1 VQGQSWGGAGYM
13 KSRKRLS
20 FLCAVLVIES
30 LLAAYWQREVLGGA
44 PAVRRHVLLV
54 TVDTLRAD
62 YLSSYGY
69 DRPTTP
75 FLDSLI
81 AKGVRFTR
89 AITPIARTT
98 PALSSLMTGSYPHT
112 NTVRNLVDRLPSDI
126 VPVAELARRKGYTT
140 VAVVSNNVLQ
150 DRGLDRGF
158 DVYDIAPR
166 ARDAAHTTDAVLRHL
181 HPYSADDALFVWVH
195 YMDPHIPYNPPAPLS
210 IQFDPDYEG
219 PYKFY
224 FGDLRHGIVHGAYPA
239 DLAKEQAVYENPL
252 PDRVNAH
259 VRRLYAAEIRS
270 TDDHIARLV
279 KGLRKQFGDDWL
291 IVFTADHGESLGEH
305 AYFYDHGDY
314 VSDPELHVPLAFAFP
329 FTEPLHPR
337 RTIETPVSL
346 VDVMPTLVEL
356 LELPP
361 PRSPDYAAEGRSL
374 LPAVLG
380 QPLPPRAVFAE
391 SGKNEFHDLI
401 RRRVRFDVS
410 GRFRAAMMDDW
421 KLVWTPGRTGA
432 DQFELYNL
440 KTDPQE
446 ADNVYVSHQA
456 AAVPLKA
463 ALATW
468 SCSFKNESTPTNQV
482 ALSER
487 DSEILRSLGYIR

>member
-1 VQGQSWGGAGYM
+1 M

-20 FLCAVLVIES
+20 FLCAVLAIES
-30 LLAAYWQREVLGGA
+30 LFVAYWKREVLGGP
-44 PAVRRHVLLV
+44 PAARRHVLLV

-62 YLSSYGY
+62 YLSSFGY

-75 FLDSLI
+75 FLDSLVT
-81 AKGVRFTR
+81 KGVRFTR

-98 PALSSLMTGSYPHT
+98 PALSSLMTGCYPHT
-112 NTVRNLVDRLPSDI
+112 NQVRNLVDVLPHDV

-158 DVYDIAPR
+158 DIYDIAPR
-166 ARDAAHTTDAVLRHL
+166 ARDAAGTTDAVLRHL
-181 HPYSADDALFVWVH
+181 KPYDPDEALFVWVH
-195 YMDPHIPYNPPAPLS
+195 YMDPHLPYNPPASLS
-210 IQFDPDYEG
+210 IRFDPDYEG

-224 FGDLRHGIVHGAYPA
+224 FGDLRHGKVHGAYPA
-239 DLAKEQAVYENPL
+239 DLGKEQAIYQNRL

-259 VRRLYAAEIRS
+259 IRRLYAAEIRS

-305 AYFYDHGDY
+305 DYFYDHGDY
-314 VSDPELHVPLAFAFP
+314 VSDPELHVPLAFVFP
-329 FTEPLHPR
+329 HTDPLHPR
-337 RTIETPVSL
+337 RTVDAAVSL
-346 VDVMPTLVEL
+346 VDVMPTLAEL
-356 LELPP
+356 LDLPP
-361 PRSPDYAAEGRSL
+361 PRSPDHVPEGRSL
-374 LPAVLG
+374 LPSLLG
-380 QPLPPRAVFAE
+380 QPLPVRAVFAE
-391 SGKNEFHDLI
+391 SGKSEFHDLI
-401 RRRVRFDVS
+401 RRRVLFDVA
-410 GRFRAAMMDDW
+410 GRFRAAMLDDW
-421 KLVWTPGRTGA
+421 KLVWTPGRTGT

-446 ADNVYVSHQA
+446 TDNVYLSQRA
-456 AAVPLKA
+456 AAVPLET

-468 SCSFKNESTPTNQV
+468 SRVFNNDSTPTKQV
-482 ALSER
+482 ALSPR
-487 DSEILRSLGYIR
+487 DREILRSLGYLR